1 VNRTSMQLMRGIS
14 HFNKLH
20 VNFVRAHFFARRLLL
35 NHDKKLL
42 RGHEHE
48 ALAAPF
54 PEHGER
60 FPAAGG
66 SAGVSERCAG

>member
-1 VNRTSMQLMRGIS
+1 MQVNRASMQLMRGIS
-14 HFNKLH
+14 HFNELH
-20 VNFVRAHFFARRLLL
+20 VNFVRARRLLL
-35 NHDKKLL
+35 NRDKKLL
-42 RGHEHE
+42 GGHEHE

-66 SAGVSERCAG
+66 SAGVSERCVG